1 MWPEYLHC
9 FLVQIIC
16 LNFRLSEMLHSQTL
30 CKEIGQTWPKPI
42 KTFFFLCHIFWAIF
56 FGELHEGLLWAGKER
71 HKCGLVLFPLFSS
84 LQTLSWYDSLSLAR
98 KDILGNFR
106 VFCAR
111 TKGAWVQFATRVIST
126 TQIPFFC
133 AGKGGDTWSPLGLE
147 DLQTDN
153 SVQTSLK
160 NITSVEQ
167 PQGWDQGF
175 ERAPSAAFLLLFAL
189 NKACLTMLK
198 TPSFFGLNP
207 LCRKSMQMLNVAS
220 LSEAPLIQ
228 LCFLCLALGAD
239 HPLQDAE
246 TSLPI
251 QHPSQPRQSAPWA

>member
-1 MWPEYLHC
+1 M
-9 FLVQIIC
+9 V
-16 LNFRLSEMLHSQTL
+16 RLTQSGS
-30 CKEIGQTWPKPI
+30 K
-42 KTFFFLCHIFWAIF
+42 
-56 FGELHEGLLWAGKER
+56 R
-71 HKCGLVLFPLFSS
+71 HP
-84 LQTLSWYDSLSLAR
+84 W
-98 KDILGNFR
+98 NFR

-111 TKGAWVQFATRVIST
+111 TKGAWVQFATRVIPT
-126 TQIPFFC
+126 TQIPSFC
-133 AGKGGDTWSPLGLE
+133 AGKGGDTLSPLGLE
-147 DLQTDN
+147 DLQTDS

-175 ERAPSAAFLLLFAL
+175 EKAPSAVFLLLFAL

-220 LSEAPLIQ
+220 LSEGYSHPAMLSLPGS
-228 LCFLCLALGAD
+228 GAD
-239 HPLQDAE
+239 HPRHEAE

-251 QHPSQPRQSAPWA
+251 EPPSQP